1 MGGDI
6 LGPVGAVDDPAGFH
20 ELGVGA
26 RAGDAVGQ
34 GEPGE
39 GPLLHA
45 LDQNGDGQ
53 NAAVVS
59 RALTGA
65 GVGSTGGST
74 PSLPLSALNSA
85 VKADRK
91 RDFVASASAGPSSAA
106 SSSTT
111 VSQADENRLPR

>member
-6 LGPVGAVDDPAGFH
+6 LGPVGAVDDPAGLH

-53 NAAVVS
+53 IGPEREVE
-59 RALTGA
+59 
-65 GVGSTGGST
+65 
-74 PSLPLSALNSA
+74 
-85 VKADRK
+85 
-91 RDFVASASAGPSSAA
+91 VASSAPFRPSARSAH
-106 SSSTT
+106 S
-111 VSQADENRLPR
+111 

>member
-6 LGPVGAVDDPAGFH
+6 LGPVGAVDDPAGLH

-39 GPLLHA
+39 GALLHA

-53 NAAVVS
+53 IRPARGRS
-59 RALTGA
+59 CGA
-65 GVGSTGGST
+65 GALQAKRAVG
-74 PSLPLSALNSA
+74 PFVIA
-85 VKADRK
+85 VPR
-91 RDFVASASAGPSSAA
+91 
-106 SSSTT
+106 
-111 VSQADENRLPR
+111 QLDEAPAILRLP